1 MILATD
7 GAKQFDAYLA
17 TPASG
22 SGAAIL
28 ILSDMFGLNGPMR
41 ALADGWAARGHP
53 AMVPNLF
60 WRSDPANALEYEGPD
75 RQLAWERLRKLDVER
90 IVADLSLAVRALRAT
105 PGCSGKTAAIGF
117 CAGGQFA
124 FLAAARAG
132 IDAAVSFYALGIS
145 KYLAELPRIACPL
158 QLHYGRKDE
167 HVPMAEIDAVS
178 AAVRGRRNVAVYLYD
193 AGHSFF
199 NPVRPTYDPHAAN
212 LAQERVDALI
222 ALLRAPGS

>member
-22 SGAAIL
+22 NGAAIL
-28 ILSDMFGLNGPMR
+28 ILSDMFGLNGPVR
-41 ALADGWAARGHP
+41 ALADGWAARGRP

-60 WRSDPANALEYEGPD
+60 WRSDPSGALEYEGLD

-90 IVADLSLAVRALRAT
+90 LVADLPLAVAALRAA
-105 PGCSGKTAAIGF
+105 PGCSGKTVAIGF

-124 FLAAARAG
+124 FLAAAHAG
-132 IDAAVSFYALGIS
+132 VDAAASFYALGIS
-145 KYLAELPRIACPL
+145 KYLGDLPRITCAL
-158 QLHYGRKDE
+158 QLHYGTRDE
-167 HVPMAEIDAVS
+167 HVPMAEIDAVN
-178 AAVRGRRNVAVYLYD
+178 AAVRRQKNVVVYLYD

-199 NPVRPTYDPHAAN
+199 NPARPTYDPAAAK
-212 LAQERVDALI
+212 LAQQRLDTLI
-222 ALLRAPGS
+222 ASL

>member
-1 MILATD
+1 MILATE

-28 ILSDMFGLNGPMR
+28 ILSEMFGPNAPMR

-60 WRSDPANALEYEGPD
+60 WRSDPPRALEYEGPD

-90 IVADLSLAVRALRAT
+90 IAADLPLAVAALRAT
-105 PGCSGKTAAIGF
+105 LGCSGKTVAIGF

-132 IDAAVSFYALGIS
+132 VDAAVSFYALGIS
-145 KYLAELPRIACPL
+145 KYLAEVPSITCPL

-167 HVPMAEIDAVS
+167 HVPMAQIESVS
-178 AAVRGRRNVAVYLYD
+178 AAVRGRRNVVVHLYD

-199 NPVRPTYDPHAAN
+199 NPVRPTYDPQAAK

-222 ALLRAPGS
+222 TLL